1 MDRLFRET
9 FRKFPLGNG
18 VLDGRWD
25 IGQDLK
31 IDAEAHFT
39 AAQLTAG
46 SLGLGPY
53 VAFGPGGAPLAAT
66 FGGSIGGDRS
76 IGNFDLALHGALD
89 RTVYENV
96 TYDDG
101 ETQKLSLNDFD
112 DWALRGRITYRS
124 GGSLRP
130 FAEIGVD
137 TRRYADGLD
146 QYGYE
151 RELNGFVARLGA
163 EVDLAERLTGSASL
177 GYGERFYED
186 PRLPHLASPLVGAL
200 LVWNASGLT
209 TVTLKSTTALAETT
223 IRGASG
229 AAEFASTLEIA
240 HALRRYLTLTAALT
254 QANDLYTGVPL
265 RDLRQR
271 LE

>member
-1 MDRLFRET
+1 M
-9 FRKFPLGNG
+9 
-18 VLDGRWD
+18 LDGRWD
-25 IGQDLK
+25 IGQDSK

-151 RELNGFVARLGA
+151 RDF
-163 EVDLAERLTGSASL
+163 ERL
-177 GYGERFYED
+177 
-186 PRLPHLASPLVGAL
+186 
-200 LVWNASGLT
+200 
-209 TVTLKSTTALAETT
+209 
-223 IRGASG
+223 
-229 AAEFASTLEIA
+229 
-240 HALRRYLTLTAALT
+240 
-254 QANDLYTGVPL
+254 
-265 RDLRQR
+265 
-271 LE
+271 